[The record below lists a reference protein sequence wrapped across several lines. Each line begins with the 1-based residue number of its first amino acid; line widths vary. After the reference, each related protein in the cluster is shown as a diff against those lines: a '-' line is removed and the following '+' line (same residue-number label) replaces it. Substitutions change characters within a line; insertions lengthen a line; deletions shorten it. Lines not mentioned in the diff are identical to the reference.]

1 MIVYINL
8 LMVFAISLVCLGLA
22 KIIYEYA
29 KINKRIDNLF
39 ANQRTMYKYILLSLL
54 ANMKNSKALA
64 IMQEEYEIANSLQE
78 NIEKIEKEL
87 RDYEEK
93 ANP

>member
-22 KIIYEYA
+22 KIIYEHA
-29 KINKRIDNLF
+29 KLNKRIDNLF
-39 ANQRTMYKYILLSLL
+39 ANQRMMYKYQLLSLL
-54 ANMKNSKALA
+54 ANMRNLKTLA
-64 IMQEEYEIANSLQE
+64 IIQEEYEIANSIQE

-87 RDYEEK
+87 KDYE
-93 ANP
+93 A